1 MKVGE
6 VESMVTPSSGVT
18 NVIDTRRLLLIALLA
33 VAPAIAA
40 CGSITGNDGPTAPPP
55 PADSTGLREV
65 KPWG

>member
-1 MKVGE
+1 M
-6 VESMVTPSSGVT
+6 
-18 NVIDTRRLLLIALLA
+18 IDTRRLLLIALLA

-55 PADSTGLREV
+55 ADSTGLREV